1 MNQFKMLRAM
11 VYVLIGLGWL
21 TLIFGLVLAIASF
34 INNSWAIQLHLPLI
48 LHSPTVTG
56 FTVLV
61 VSGILSIVWLA
72 SAEMIIL
79 CIESYNDLKK
89 IREIFSKK

>member
-34 INNSWAIQLHLPLI
+34 INNSWTTQLHLPLI

-56 FTVLV
+56 FAVLA